1 MKKIIFL
8 VIIICFACTLQLLA
22 EEKKQSVLK
31 ELLVPAKISKLD
43 WILLNIQV
51 SAFSEKIS
59 WDNFGLVDSIELYS
73 IERGP
78 KIGMTFLVNKNNY
91 LILKNNFLRKTL
103 LDVVEGAFRIVK
115 ITLPEINLEKDIY
128 ANFITS
134 ENRKVIA
141 MSYT

>member
-103 LDVVEGAFRIVK
+103 LDVE
-115 ITLPEINLEKDIY
+115 L
-128 ANFITS
+128 
-134 ENRKVIA
+134 
-141 MSYT
+141 

>member
-1 MKKIIFL
+1 
-8 VIIICFACTLQLLA
+8 
-22 EEKKQSVLK
+22 
-31 ELLVPAKISKLD
+31 
-43 WILLNIQV
+43 
-51 SAFSEKIS
+51 
-59 WDNFGLVDSIELYS
+59 
-73 IERGP
+73 
-78 KIGMTFLVNKNNY
+78 VNKNNY

-141 MSYT
+141 KFTDGKIKLIE